1 MLTKINGELQKKRR
15 LDSKNFHLGLT
26 PRSNSVSH
34 LLTNILQI
42 YYEYL
47 PTLAN
52 AFQGQAQRGRGHPTY
67 VDLLKKVT
75 GICDSWGSVHVHGGQ
90 EDLEKPQP

>member
-15 LDSKNFHLGLT
+15 LDSKYFHLGLT

-42 YYEYL
+42 YYEYFS
-47 PTLAN
+47 TLAN
-52 AFQGQAQRGRGHPTY
+52 AFMNVANAYARFTNVINAYENRRRMT
-67 VDLLKKVT
+67 VFAT
-75 GICDSWGSVHVHGGQ
+75 FAEI
-90 EDLEKPQP
+90 